1 MKFLIQFLII
11 IAFSF
16 LGELLHYCLPLPIP
30 ASIYG
35 IVLLFIALELKW
47 VKVKDIRETSSFLI
61 AVMPV
66 MFIPAAV
73 GLIDS
78 WASVSQAWFQYIIV
92 TVISTFIEMGVSGM
106 PKSIAK
112 KMLGICDTTLRLA
125 IFQQSVI
132 WFRLYV
138 TSIVPIKQK
147 TVMSCSTLFWNGM
160 KVEGTLRRIVS

>member
-1 MKFLIQFLII
+1 MKFLLQFLII

-16 LGELLHYCLPLPIP
+16 LGELLHFWLPLPIP

-35 IVLLFIALELKW
+35 IVLLFVALEMKW

-78 WASVSQAWFQYIIV
+78 WQAISDAWLRYIVV
-92 TVISTFIEMGVSGM
+92 TVLTTFIVMAVSGALTQFVIR
-106 PKSIAK
+106 KGKEK
-112 KMLGICDTTLRLA
+112 K
-125 IFQQSVI
+125 
-132 WFRLYV
+132 
-138 TSIVPIKQK
+138 
-147 TVMSCSTLFWNGM
+147 
-160 KVEGTLRRIVS
+160 

>member
-16 LGELLHYCLPLPIP
+16 AGELLHFLLPLPIP

-35 IVLLFIALELKW
+35 IILLFAALELKW
-47 VKVKDIRETSSFLI
+47 IKVKDIRETSSFLI

-78 WASVSQAWFQYIIV
+78 WQAIGNSWLQYIIV
-92 TVISTFIEMGVSGM
+92 TVVSTFIVMGVSGWITQM
-106 PKSIAK
+106 VIRKNRMKA
-112 KMLGICDTTLRLA
+112 
-125 IFQQSVI
+125 QQ
-132 WFRLYV
+132 
-138 TSIVPIKQK
+138 
-147 TVMSCSTLFWNGM
+147 
-160 KVEGTLRRIVS
+160 E

>member
-1 MKFLIQFLII
+1 MKFLIQFMII

-16 LGELLHYCLPLPIP
+16 LGELLHYILPLPIP

-35 IVLLFIALELKW
+35 IVLLFVALELKW

-78 WASVSQAWFQYIIV
+78 WKSIGNSWLEYIIV
-92 TVISTFIEMGVSGM
+92 TVLTTFVVMGVSGW
-106 PKSIAK
+106 I
-112 KMLGICDTTLRLA
+112 TQ
-125 IFQQSVI
+125 FVI
-132 WFRLYV
+132 QR
-138 TSIVPIKQK
+138 
-147 TVMSCSTLFWNGM
+147 N
-160 KVEGTLRRIVS
+160 KVQIGRAHV

>member
-1 MKFLIQFLII
+1 MKFLIQFMII

-16 LGELLHYCLPLPIP
+16 LGELLHYILPLPIP

-35 IVLLFIALELKW
+35 IVLLFVALELKW

-78 WASVSQAWFQYIIV
+78 WKSIGNSWLEYIIV
-92 TVISTFIEMGVSGM
+92 TVLTTFVVMGVSGWITQFVIQRN
-106 PKSIAK
+106 KIQKENK
-112 KMLGICDTTLRLA
+112 K
-125 IFQQSVI
+125 
-132 WFRLYV
+132 
-138 TSIVPIKQK
+138 
-147 TVMSCSTLFWNGM
+147 
-160 KVEGTLRRIVS
+160 

>member
-16 LGELLHYCLPLPIP
+16 VGELLHYLLPLPIP

-35 IVLLFIALELKW
+35 IVLLFAALELKL
-47 VKVKDIRETSSFLI
+47 VKVEHIRETSGFLI

-78 WASVSQAWFQYIIV
+78 WQSIADSLLQYVAV
-92 TVISTFIEMGVSGM
+92 TVISTFVVMGASGWITQFVIR
-106 PKSIAK
+106 KGKEVK
-112 KMLGICDTTLRLA
+112 K
-125 IFQQSVI
+125 
-132 WFRLYV
+132 
-138 TSIVPIKQK
+138 
-147 TVMSCSTLFWNGM
+147 
-160 KVEGTLRRIVS
+160 

>member
-1 MKFLIQFLII
+1 MKFLIQFMII

-16 LGELLHYCLPLPIP
+16 LGELLHYILPLPIP

-35 IVLLFIALELKW
+35 IVLLFVALELKW

-78 WASVSQAWFQYIIV
+78 WKSIGNSWLEYIIV
-92 TVISTFIEMGVSGM
+92 TVLTTFVVMGVSGWITQFVILRN
-106 PKSIAK
+106 KVQKENK
-112 KMLGICDTTLRLA
+112 K
-125 IFQQSVI
+125 
-132 WFRLYV
+132 
-138 TSIVPIKQK
+138 
-147 TVMSCSTLFWNGM
+147 
-160 KVEGTLRRIVS
+160 

>member
-16 LGELLHYCLPLPIP
+16 AGELLHYFLPLPIP

-35 IVLLFIALELKW
+35 IILLFVALELK
-47 VKVKDIRETSSFLI
+47 VIKVRDIRETSSFLI

-78 WASVSQAWFQYIIV
+78 WKSIGDAWLQYIVV
-92 TVISTFIEMGVSGM
+92 TVLSTFIVMGVSGWITQFVIRRG
-106 PKSIAK
+106 KEAK
-112 KMLGICDTTLRLA
+112 K
-125 IFQQSVI
+125 
-132 WFRLYV
+132 
-138 TSIVPIKQK
+138 
-147 TVMSCSTLFWNGM
+147 
-160 KVEGTLRRIVS
+160 